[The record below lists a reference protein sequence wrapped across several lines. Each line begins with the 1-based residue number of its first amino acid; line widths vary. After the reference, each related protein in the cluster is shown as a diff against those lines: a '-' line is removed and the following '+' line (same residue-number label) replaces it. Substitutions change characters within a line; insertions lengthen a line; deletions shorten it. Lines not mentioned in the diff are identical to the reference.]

1 MTLLEVKSMFRRARF
16 LRKLYKSGLLDVL
29 RPWVT
34 FEATPEAEALT
45 EATLSFL
52 LDMWITKPLLSNF
65 SFNIGKSIVKVKKNG
80 NEVNKK
86 LAEQVQNRWT
96 EILKAEDKPEAPE
109 PSEEKSSH
117 SLPYEEEFI
126 GGDSVAMHT
135 RSRRQ
140 ATTESVYDF
149 RKRIKVSLFL

>member
-1 MTLLEVKSMFRRARF
+1 MFRRARF

-52 LDMWITKPLLSNF
+52 LDMWITKPLIANS

-96 EILKAEDKPEAPE
+96 EILKTEDKPEVPE
-109 PSEEKSSH
+109 SNEKSLH

-126 GGDSVAMHT
+126 GNDSVAMHT
-135 RSRRQ
+135 RSRRL
-140 ATTESVYDF
+140 TVNDIGYDF
-149 RKRIKVSLFL
+149 SKRIKVIVE